1 MWFQRYEFLKDPPLH
16 FMGEA
21 LGILYNQ
28 TFFCS
33 GLEHLFIRWM
43 QPTFYMLCLTCP
55 CHHRNDQLSASWQDY
70 LDTSYW
76 LHKLYPIFGEC
87 IGSTSGHARNTGI
100 LAGCLDL
107 VNSVYFYSFSVHFL
121 WILLLGL
128 NPKVRQQATCFL
140 RSLRCTCFYLSSLCP
155 QTWQT
160 AYFPLY

>member
-100 LAGCLDL
+100 SPRTSENKPQLTLPENTKVL
-107 VNSVYFYSFSVHFL
+107 N
-121 WILLLGL
+121 
-128 NPKVRQQATCFL
+128 NPKGKPVLLTLLYIIKLISNCLKHIVA
-140 RSLRCTCFYLSSLCP
+140 P
-155 QTWQT
+155 Q
-160 AYFPLY
+160 